1 MIKVQLFPDGFDA
14 AIIANGERPSHEV
27 PLALL
32 KEAPYVVCCDGAVQ
46 WVDRADAVVG
56 DGDSIPSWARE
67 KYECIFHRE
76 EEQEDND
83 LTKATRFCMAKGY
96 RRLLYL
102 GATGMREDHTLGNI
116 SLLMRYAREMG
127 VVPVMATNYGWFVP
141 VIYHAPE
148 ASIASVPL
156 LSRSFSSF
164 PGQQVSLFNFT
175 CRSLLTRGLRYDGY
189 PFTQW
194 WQGTLNEASADH
206 FTIEADGDYLVF
218 RTYEEKR

>member
-14 AIIANGERPSHEV
+14 AIIANGERPSHEL

-127 VVPVMATNYGWFVP
+127 VVPVMATNYGWFEP
-141 VIYHAPE
+141 VIANDSQLFVRQFP
-148 ASIASVPL
+148 
-156 LSRSFSSF
+156 SFS
-164 PGQQVSLFNFT
+164 GQQVSLFNFG
-175 CRSLLTRGLRYDGY
+175 CRSFRTEGLLYDGY
-189 PFTQW
+189 PFSQW
-194 WQGTLNEASADH
+194 WQGTLNEATADH